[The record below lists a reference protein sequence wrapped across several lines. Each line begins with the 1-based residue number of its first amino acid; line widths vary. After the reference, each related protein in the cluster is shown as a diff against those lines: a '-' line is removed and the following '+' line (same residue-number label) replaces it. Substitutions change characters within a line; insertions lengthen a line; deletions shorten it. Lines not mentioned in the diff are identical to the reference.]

1 MSGNSIVKEY
11 FDYYET
17 YKSKYGENTVILLEV
32 GSFYEIYGV
41 KSSTT
46 NDIYGSN
53 IVEICSLCNLN
64 YSEKK
69 QTYNNDQVIM
79 AGFRN
84 YMVDKYLSK
93 LVDANYV
100 VAVFDQN
107 HDPIVPSKILSRTL
121 KSIFSPGTY
130 LNNEEKT
137 INNNIMCI
145 WLDSFN
151 NNSRIIYGF
160 SVINIFTGQSYI
172 FEYETPYFMNPTS
185 FDELERAVS
194 VFCPCE
200 VLIVSSFSR
209 QNVNKIVQY
218 IGIKNINV
226 HVYDYEDEKVKKCM
240 KQTYISEII
249 KQKFNINN
257 YDTYHEFSVYN
268 YATQSL
274 CFLLD
279 FMDIHNQYLT
289 KCISLP
295 EFQNVSNKMLLA
307 NHTLQQLNI
316 INNHQSEGQFSSVL
330 QFTNK
335 CCTSMGKR
343 LFHNQITSPCFD
355 ESWLTIQYE
364 KIKLCLENENLVTTS
379 RRLLRQ
385 IFDIEKITRILLSN
399 KAYPNH
405 IYSYYSSLKV
415 IRQVISV
422 EGVNEVFQ
430 YLHPD
435 IINQHCDK
443 IIEFIEEHF
452 DVNKLNV
459 VDFNNNFILPNVSS
473 VLDQYLLQQENNN
486 NIIEE
491 IYNVMNQL
499 MRTCEK
505 SKSNNQEFVKKHETE
520 KMGLSLILTKNRAK
534 KLHTVLQKQST
545 IQLSSCVFEA
555 KDVQFVSSSSSAD
568 AIVFPLLD
576 KTLKS
581 KLALDDKIQCE
592 IQKAFYK
599 VVEDITCDE
608 HLIYMEKI
616 CRFVGNVDVVLNKAH
631 ISKKY
636 NYCCPEII
644 ESEYS
649 CVSVEN
655 IRHCLIEH
663 IQNNEI
669 YVTNDTELGT
679 YNQKGI
685 LLYGTNA
692 VGKTSF
698 IRALGICI
706 ILAQSGMFVP
716 CSKFQYKP
724 YKSIFSRI
732 IGNDNLFKG
741 LSTFAVE
748 MSELRVILQK
758 ADQYSLILGDEVCS
772 GTENESALSIFM
784 AALMN
789 IYDKQCSFIFATHFH
804 EILNYDELKTLENL
818 NIYHMHVVFDRE
830 NDTMIYD
837 RKLKPGPGTK
847 CYGLEV
853 CKSLHLNDDF
863 LNKAYDLRSKYFPE
877 SRTTLDFKTSKYN
890 AKKIRGFCEL
900 CNNVL
905 SQEVHHVNQQKDA
918 NNDGFIGSYH
928 KNHVANLMSL
938 CESCHNKQHH

>member
-17 YKSKYGENTVILLEV
+17 YKSKYGENIVILLEV
-32 GSFYEIYGV
+32 GSFYEIYGL
-41 KSSTT
+41 KSSK
-46 NDIYGSN
+46 NNEIYGSN

-69 QTYNNDQVIM
+69 QSYKDDQVVM

-93 LVDANYV
+93 LVDANYI

-107 HDPIVPSKILSRTL
+107 HDPNVPSKILNRTL

-130 LNNEEKT
+130 LNNEEKI

-145 WLDSFN
+145 WLDSYN
-151 NNSRIIYGF
+151 KNTRIIYGF
-160 SVINIFTGQSYI
+160 SVINIFTGQSSI

-209 QNVNKIVQY
+209 QNVNKITQY
-218 IGIKNINV
+218 IGIRNINV
-226 HVYDYEDEKVKKCM
+226 HVYDYENEKVKKCM

-249 KQKFNINN
+249 KQKFKIENH
-257 YDTYHEFSVYN
+257 DTYHEFSVYN

-279 FMDIHNQYLT
+279 FMDKHNQYLT
-289 KCISLP
+289 KNISLP

-343 LFHNQITSPCFD
+343 LFHNQITNPCFD
-355 ESWLTIQYE
+355 ESWLNIQYE
-364 KIKLCLENENLVTTS
+364 KINMCLNNENLVLNCRS
-379 RRLLRQ
+379 LLRQ

-405 IYSYYSSLKV
+405 IYSYYSSLQVIKKV
-415 IRQVISV
+415 ISLDGFGIIFKDLQ
-422 EGVNEVFQ
+422 
-430 YLHPD
+430 PD
-435 IINQHCDK
+435 SIHGFCDK
-443 IIEFIEEHF
+443 IIDFIESHF
-452 DVNKLNV
+452 DINKLNV
-459 VDFNNNFILPNVSS
+459 VDFNDNFILPNVSET
-473 VLDQYLLQQENNN
+473 LDGYLQQQLNNN
-486 NIIEE
+486 TIIDE
-491 IYNVMNQL
+491 IYNVMNDF

-505 SKSNNQEFVKKHETE
+505 SKSNSQEFVKKHETE

-534 KLHTVLQKQST
+534 KLQGVLMKQST
-545 IQLSSCVFEA
+545 IQLSSCSFEA
-555 KDVQFVSSSSSAD
+555 KDVHFVTSSTSAD
-568 AIVFPLLD
+568 AIVFPLLE

-581 KLALDDKIQCE
+581 KLLLDDKIQSE
-592 IQKAFYK
+592 IQKAFYS
-599 VVEDITCDE
+599 VVENITCDE
-608 HLIYMEKI
+608 YLIHMEQI

-644 ESEYS
+644 ESEDS

-669 YVTNDTELGT
+669 YVTNDMDLGT
-679 YNQKGI
+679 TQQKGV

-716 CSKFQYKP
+716 CSVFKYKP
-724 YKSIFSRI
+724 YKAIFSRI

-772 GTENESALSIFM
+772 GTETESALSIFM
-784 AALMN
+784 AALMD

-804 EILNYDELKTLENL
+804 EILDYEELKTLTNL
-818 NIYHMHVVFDRE
+818 HIYHMHVVFNRE

-837 RKLKPGPGTK
+837 RKLKTGPGTK

-890 AKKIRGFCEL
+890 AKKIRGLCEL
-900 CNNVL
+900 CHNVL

-918 NNDGFIGSYH
+918 NSDGYIGTFH

>member
-1 MSGNSIVKEY
+1 
-11 FDYYET
+11 
-17 YKSKYGENTVILLEV
+17 
-32 GSFYEIYGV
+32 
-41 KSSTT
+41 
-46 NDIYGSN
+46 
-53 IVEICSLCNLN
+53 
-64 YSEKK
+64 
-69 QTYNNDQVIM
+69 
-79 AGFRN
+79 
-84 YMVDKYLSK
+84 
-93 LVDANYV
+93 
-100 VAVFDQN
+100 
-107 HDPIVPSKILSRTL
+107 
-121 KSIFSPGTY
+121 
-130 LNNEEKT
+130 
-137 INNNIMCI
+137 
-145 WLDSFN
+145 
-151 NNSRIIYGF
+151 
-160 SVINIFTGQSYI
+160 
-172 FEYETPYFMNPTS
+172 MNPTS

-209 QNVNKIVQY
+209 QNVNKITQY
-218 IGIKNINV
+218 IGIRNINV
-226 HVYDYEDEKVKKCM
+226 HVYDYENEKVKKCM

-249 KQKFNINN
+249 KQKFKIENH
-257 YDTYHEFSVYN
+257 DTYHEFSVYN

-279 FMDIHNQYLT
+279 FMDKHNQYLT
-289 KCISLP
+289 KNISLP

-343 LFHNQITSPCFD
+343 LFHNQITNPCFD
-355 ESWLTIQYE
+355 ESWLNIQYE
-364 KIKLCLENENLVTTS
+364 KINMCLNNENLVLNCRS
-379 RRLLRQ
+379 LLRQ

-405 IYSYYSSLKV
+405 IYSYYSSLQVIKKV
-415 IRQVISV
+415 ISLDGFGIIFKDLQ
-422 EGVNEVFQ
+422 
-430 YLHPD
+430 PD
-435 IINQHCDK
+435 SIHGFCDK
-443 IIEFIEEHF
+443 IIDFIESHF
-452 DVNKLNV
+452 DINKLNV
-459 VDFNNNFILPNVSS
+459 VDFNDNFILPNVSET
-473 VLDQYLLQQENNN
+473 LDGYLQQQLNNN
-486 NIIEE
+486 TIIDE
-491 IYNVMNQL
+491 IYNAMNDF

-505 SKSNNQEFVKKHETE
+505 SKSNSQEFVKKHETE

-534 KLHTVLQKQST
+534 KLQGVLMKQNT
-545 IQLSSCVFEA
+545 IQLSSCSFEA
-555 KDVQFVSSSSSAD
+555 KDVHFVTSSTSAD
-568 AIVFPLLD
+568 AIVFPLLE

-581 KLALDDKIQCE
+581 KLLLDDKIQSE
-592 IQKAFYK
+592 IQKAFYI
-599 VVEDITCDE
+599 VVENITCDE
-608 HLIYMEKI
+608 YLIHMEQI
-616 CRFVGNVDVVLNKAH
+616 CRFVSNVDVVLNKAH

-644 ESEYS
+644 ESEDS

-669 YVTNDTELGT
+669 YVTNDMDLGT
-679 YNQKGI
+679 TQQKGV

-716 CSKFQYKP
+716 CSVFKYKP
-724 YKSIFSRI
+724 YKAIFSRI

-772 GTENESALSIFM
+772 GTETESALSIFM
-784 AALMN
+784 AALMD

-804 EILNYDELKTLENL
+804 EILDYEELKTLTNL
-818 NIYHMHVVFDRE
+818 HIYHMHVVFNRE

-837 RKLKPGPGTK
+837 RKLKTGPGTK

-890 AKKIRGFCEL
+890 AKKIRGLCEL
-900 CNNVL
+900 CHNVL

-918 NNDGFIGSYH
+918 NSDGYIGTFH